1 MTVGVLKITL
11 LIPGSRSLKTKR
23 QVIRSFKDRIKHKYN
38 ISVAETEYQDL
49 WQKCE
54 LGITTVNSSRQ
65 IVEST
70 MDKIINDAEM
80 NGNVQIIDL
89 DREVFSK

>member
-23 QVIRSFKDRIKHKYN
+23 QVVRSIKDRISNKYN
-38 ISVAETEYQDL
+38 ISIAEVGCQDL

-54 LGITTVNSSRQ
+54 LGMSTVSSSRKL
-65 IVEST
+65 VESIF
-70 MDKIINDAEM
+70 DKIIYSIEL
-80 NGNVQIIDL
+80 NGNVQIIDCYKEL
-89 DREVFSK
+89 L

>member
-23 QVIRSFKDRIKHKYN
+23 QVIKSIKDRIRNKYN
-38 ISVAETEYQDL
+38 ISIAEVGSQDL

-54 LGITTVNSSRQ
+54 FGIATVNSSRKL
-65 IVEST
+65 VESVI
-70 MDKIINDAEM
+70 DKIIYTIEL
-80 NGNVQIIDL
+80 NGNVQIIDCY
-89 DREVFSK
+89 REIL

>member
-23 QVIRSFKDRIKHKYN
+23 QVIRSIKDRIRNKYN
-38 ISVAETEYQDL
+38 ISIAEVGFQDL

-54 LGITTVNSSRQ
+54 LGIAAVSSSRTLA
-65 IVEST
+65 ESII
-70 MDKIINDAEM
+70 DKIIYSIEL
-80 NGNVQIIDL
+80 NGNVQIVDCY
-89 DREVFSK
+89 REIL